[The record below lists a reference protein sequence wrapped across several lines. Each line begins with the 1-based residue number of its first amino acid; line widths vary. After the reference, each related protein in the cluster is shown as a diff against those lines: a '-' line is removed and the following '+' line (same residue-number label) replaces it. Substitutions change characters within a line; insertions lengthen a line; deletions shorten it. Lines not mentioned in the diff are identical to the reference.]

1 MIEYMNVVV
10 TDEEKKLLL
19 FNYLPE
25 EYQSVNIF
33 DQKDWKSCKEHTLG
47 LVERLKKVEE
57 RKRRKS
63 RL

>member
-19 FNYLPE
+19 FNSLPE

-33 DQKDWKSCKEHTLG
+33 RSKKKRKKIKNIQKE
-47 LVERLKKVEE
+47 
-57 RKRRKS
+57 
-63 RL
+63 